1 MSRILGSSDWLSR
14 RAVLAASAF
23 LGACR
28 PALAQLAGR
37 NYRLGFVAQPVRSQF
52 AVLFDELQRR
62 GFIEGSNLSVD
73 PRGFGLAVDELEA
86 AAVEVA
92 KAGPDA
98 IYCGG
103 DAAGRAAQQATAEIP
118 IVVIADDIMRS
129 HLVSSLAHP
138 GGNVTGISILA
149 TELDGKRLQLLT
161 EIVPGAATIAALVD
175 PNTNGPDQI
184 QALIEQAR
192 SGGINLSIHYAAA
205 VQQIVPA
212 IEAARAADAQA
223 LDVLAS
229 AFFNAN
235 RNLIIEHTARVRV
248 PAIYQFPEYC
258 AQGALVAYG
267 SRLSSLYRDAAGLLV
282 KVMAGTKPGEIPVQQ
297 PTKIELAVNVKT
309 AKALGLTV
317 PQSILQRADEV
328 IE

>member
-1 MSRILGSSDWLSR
+1 GSSDWLSR

-52 AVLFDELQRR
+52 AVLLDELQRR

-86 AAVEVA
+86 AA
-92 KAGPDA
+92 
-98 IYCGG
+98 
-103 DAAGRAAQQATAEIP
+103 
-118 IVVIADDIMRS
+118 
-129 HLVSSLAHP
+129 
-138 GGNVTGISILA
+138 
-149 TELDGKRLQLLT
+149 
-161 EIVPGAATIAALVD
+161 LVD

-184 QALIEQAR
+184 QELIEQAR

-212 IEAARAADAQA
+212 IEAARAADTQA

-235 RNLIIEHTARVRV
+235 RNLIIEQTARARL
-248 PAIYQFPEYC
+248 PAIYQ
-258 AQGALVAYG
+258 
-267 SRLSSLYRDAAGLLV
+267 
-282 KVMAGTKPGEIPVQQ
+282 
-297 PTKIELAVNVKT
+297 
-309 AKALGLTV
+309 
-317 PQSILQRADEV
+317 
-328 IE
+328 